1 MTTKKTKPEVAEA
14 AVEEKVTVRRSRAKK
29 SAEAA
34 SAADAAPQAA
44 TEAPAEVKPRRRR
57 VVKKEAEVVAD
68 AAVEA
73 PVEAKAVE
81 KPKRA
86 RKTVK
91 KAAAAS
97 EETPEAVAEPAAE
110 AKKSARRPRGKKAPE
125 APAPQEEAVALD
137 VAEVR
142 EQLEPAAEKMESA
155 VAATEEKPEG
165 AEAAGRP
172 DRKPLSRTLRRR
184 RRTGDRD
191 GRDSRDASATRSEAQ
206 AGAEAPQAPAVVE
219 STDDGSEKA
228 FCSDKV
234 FDPQVFSRGK
244 KAQKDALMAQSE
256 KLQKVLADAGLGSRR
271 DMEQLILEG
280 RISVNGTPAYIGQRV
295 MPADVV
301 KINGRVVKQA
311 QSSGGVKKTPRVL
324 AYHKPVGEIVSMDD
338 PEGRPTVFDHLPKV
352 SHGRWIAV
360 GRLDFNTEGLL
371 LFTTSGELANRLM
384 HPRYAIEREY
394 AVRAAGVMTEEG
406 LKALTTGVE
415 LEDGP
420 AAFSKVEEKGGEGVN
435 RWYLV
440 RINEGRNREV
450 RRMFAA
456 VGLTVSRLIRV
467 RYGAVQLPKDLDRGA
482 TKELPADWV
491 RAWMADLEAAAP
503 VPNPHVKKSGGK
515 GDAKKFG
522 KFGGGKNG
530 KKNGKKGRG
539 DREFQR
545 IPDPMTS
552 TVNYIASGQLDQAQR
567 VYSRGLADNGARGS
581 RDFGRGD
588 GIKGNRRFS
597 RGGRGR

>member
-1 MTTKKTKPEVAEA
+1 MKPEAAEA
-14 AVEEKVTVRRSRAKK
+14 AVEEKVTVRRTRKK
-29 SAEAA
+29 VAEAA
-34 SAADAAPQAA
+34 SAVDVAPQASA
-44 TEAPAEVKPRRRR
+44 EAPKEVKPRRRR
-57 VVKKEAEVVAD
+57 VVKKTAEEA
-68 AAVEA
+68 AANAGAEATVEEKPA
-73 PVEAKAVE
+73 E
-81 KPKRA
+81 KPKRV
-86 RKTVK
+86 RKTAKKAAEAEEAPEVSAEPTAEVKKPVRRTRVK
-91 KAAAAS
+91 KAVEAEAAS
-97 EETPEAVAEPAAE
+97 PVA
-110 AKKSARRPRGKKAPE
+110 AP
-125 APAPQEEAVALD
+125 
-137 VAEVR
+137 EVR
-142 EQLEPAAEKMESA
+142 EPTEAEKTNDAETLDKKM
-155 VAATEEKPEG
+155 EG
-165 AEAAGRP
+165 ADAPERSV
-172 DRKPLSRTLRRR
+172 RKTPIRTLRRR
-184 RRTGDRD
+184 HRD
-191 GRDSRDASATRSEAQ
+191 GGEDKSQDQASV
-206 AGAEAPQAPAVVE
+206 AETEAPAVAE
-219 STDDGSEKA
+219 STDDGTEKA

-244 KAQKDALMAQSE
+244 KAQKDALIAQSE

-467 RYGAVQLPKDLDRGA
+467 RYGAVQLPKDLDRGQ
-482 TKELPADWV
+482 TKELPSDWV
-491 RAWMADLEAAAP
+491 RAWLADLEAAAP
-503 VPNPHVKKSGGK
+503 VPNPHGKKSGGK
-515 GDAKKFG
+515 GDGQKFG
-522 KFGGGKNG
+522 KFGGKNG

-597 RGGRGR
+597 RGGRNR